1 MPRATLERLGVPVE
15 RTPPSETADGRII
28 TVDVGQTIIR
38 LQGLEF
44 HTQVIFAE
52 PGEPSLL
59 GTVTLEEAALTLD
72 PVAERL
78 IGPSALPTTPCFTP
92 SALSTLTPRHG
103 VPTNPTAAQA
113 WTHTYRQMRHGS
125 ATKRL
130 SQYLFSLTQDARLLA
145 NGFFNLKTARETA
158 DYDPN
163 RVMTVGDANS
173 WIGQAR
179 AALIALQA
187 MTVADRQTFSNITLT
202 GNP

>member
-1 MPRATLERLGVPVE
+1 M
-15 RTPPSETADGRII
+15 
-28 TVDVGQTIIR
+28 
-38 LQGLEF
+38 
-44 HTQVIFAE
+44 
-52 PGEPSLL
+52 

-92 SALSTLTPRHG
+92 SALSTLTPGTASRRTQPPPKLG
-103 VPTNPTAAQA
+103 PIPTG
-113 WTHTYRQMRHGS
+113 RCDGS

-145 NGFFNLKTARETA
+145 NGFINLKTARETA

-179 AALIALQA
+179 AALIAMQA
-187 MTVADRQTFSNITLT
+187 MTMADRQTFSNITLT